1 MEMTLPSILM
11 KIWFLV
17 FSTYMVIN
25 SLLFVTDLPFAPR
38 PTISTDFNMSHFA
51 LVNIVHFLCF
61 FFHLLSL

>member
-11 KIWFLV
+11 KIWF
-17 FSTYMVIN
+17 
-25 SLLFVTDLPFAPR
+25 VTDLPFAPP